1 MELGDA
7 LNKFGAGV
15 VKDAKNNLK
24 RYDKD
29 NGALENSLSYKVN
42 VSKNSFQLDIY
53 AEKYWTYVDYG
64 VKGVGGTKADKTIY
78 VNGEKKI
85 VKGEK
90 WQVKR
95 VNNSK
100 YKYKDKMPP
109 TRVFNMWTVKKG
121 IAPRNKKGQ
130 FQTRKGLMFAIAK
143 SVYHTGIETTGFLT
157 TPFNNQFNKLPEEVV
172 LEYALTVENLLKTTL
187 KSKK

>member
-64 VKGVGGTKADKTIY
+64 VKGVGGTKADGTQWK
-78 VNGEKKI
+78 VKK
-85 VKGEK
+85 
-90 WQVKR
+90 

-100 YKYKDKMPP
+100 YKYKSKMPP

-187 KSKK
+187 KSM